1 MGDRAQ
7 LAAGDQLAGR
17 GHGRGVAVV
26 EPDRAL
32 DPGLA
37 DGVGNRPGVVGGEAD
52 RLLDPDVLA
61 GLGHGH
67 ADLAVEEVRRGDAD
81 RLHAGVGDQLPPVA
95 GGGREAELGRGLPG
109 PARDLVGDRDQLRGH
124 GQLREVVQHAGVGLG
139 VGPAHPPEPGHR
151 HPDRP
156 SPTGRA
162 HAHTF
167 TSCRRDLANKHMP
180 RGWGQA
186 GLRTRKEGSVDR
198 PGRACPLGYRCRPE
212 ALAQPASPPATRPSR
227 RRRPTGGYLA
237 ELAAALAGPGS
248 PGPRPWP
255 RSPSWPPGRAG
266 LGLLATGRYLASVG
280 RNSASSATSLP
291 LGRAPTI
298 RACSMPP
305 VNTRRV
311 GRLRMP

>member
-124 GQLREVVQHAGVGLG
+124 GQLREVVQHPGVGLG
-139 VGPAHPPEPGHR
+139 VNPAHPPEPGHR

-162 HAHTF
+162 HAHTIH
-167 TSCRRDLANKHMP
+167 L
-180 RGWGQA
+180 
-186 GLRTRKEGSVDR
+186 L
-198 PGRACPLGYRCRPE
+198 
-212 ALAQPASPPATRPSR
+212 PS
-227 RRRPTGGYLA
+227 
-237 ELAAALAGPGS
+237 
-248 PGPRPWP
+248 
-255 RSPSWPPGRAG
+255 
-266 LGLLATGRYLASVG
+266 
-280 RNSASSATSLP
+280 
-291 LGRAPTI
+291 
-298 RACSMPP
+298 
-305 VNTRRV
+305 
-311 GRLRMP
+311 

>member
-95 GGGREAELGRGLPG
+95 GGRREAELGRGLLG

-124 GQLREVVQHAGVGLG
+124 GQLREVVQHPGVGLG

-156 SPTGRA
+156 PPTGRA
-162 HAHTF
+162 HAHTIH
-167 TSCRRDLANKHMP
+167 L
-180 RGWGQA
+180 
-186 GLRTRKEGSVDR
+186 L
-198 PGRACPLGYRCRPE
+198 
-212 ALAQPASPPATRPSR
+212 PS
-227 RRRPTGGYLA
+227 
-237 ELAAALAGPGS
+237 
-248 PGPRPWP
+248 
-255 RSPSWPPGRAG
+255 
-266 LGLLATGRYLASVG
+266 
-280 RNSASSATSLP
+280 
-291 LGRAPTI
+291 
-298 RACSMPP
+298 
-305 VNTRRV
+305 
-311 GRLRMP
+311 